1 MKNLKKLTFT
11 TLAVGT
17 YLALP
22 FSANAATLKATYTLV
37 APPAKVELSEAEPMA
52 FGAITIPREGE
63 DNVVKRAQHTT
74 TISNGVDG
82 TAYTV
87 TVKAPTCTTGVSL
100 ALGTSY
106 ADIPLNINGT
116 FTYRNNSTEMKFTGK
131 LTVTSVAQKGAGV
144 CSYDVTVAAS

>member
-37 APPAKVELSEAEPMA
+37 APPAKVELSEAGPMA
-52 FGAITIPREGE
+52 FETITIPREGE
-63 DNVVKRAQHTT
+63 DNVVKNVQHTA
-74 TISNGVDG
+74 IIRNGVGG

-100 ALGTSY
+100 VLGPSY
-106 ADIPLNINGT
+106 ADVPLNNGT